1 MMVPTPDEQTLII
14 GSQLHSARESMGLSL
29 AAAAALNLST
39 ETLTEWEEGGSE
51 PTVDDLWQISDLYG
65 RSVDYFLK
73 AVAEAPLKSAFR
85 VTNVRQLPDL
95 AQRHRQVLVKF
106 QELCRAQAELEDMLG
121 VLEPPR
127 IEKVHVSMAASEL
140 AEQQRSIFDLGIKP
154 IRQLRAILEGAGVK
168 IFHLPVP
175 ESKFSGF
182 SWWHQEYGPGALING
197 SDNAG
202 RRNFTT
208 AHELAHLL
216 VDDRSVICDLLMDAD
231 DERYANVF
239 AANFLMPADSLQAEF
254 ENLLRAKGALDDAD
268 FGRIAG
274 DYGVS
279 LEALGRRLEEIEMLP
294 SGTTDRKVRLWE
306 QQRSFSGRNTNPL
319 WRRRL
324 GNRFTAQALEAHT
337 KGLISLGK
345 FASLLDIDITI
356 AADVTKSATG

>member
-168 IFHLPVP
+168 IFICRYPRASSRVFRGGTKNMAPVH
-175 ESKFSGF
+175 SS
-182 SWWHQEYGPGALING
+182 
-197 SDNAG
+197 
-202 RRNFTT
+202 T
-208 AHELAHLL
+208 A
-216 VDDRSVICDLLMDAD
+216 VT
-231 DERYANVF
+231 
-239 AANFLMPADSLQAEF
+239 MPAVAIS
-254 ENLLRAKGALDDAD
+254 
-268 FGRIAG
+268 
-274 DYGVS
+274 
-279 LEALGRRLEEIEMLP
+279 
-294 SGTTDRKVRLWE
+294 
-306 QQRSFSGRNTNPL
+306 QRPM
-319 WRRRL
+319 
-324 GNRFTAQALEAHT
+324 
-337 KGLISLGK
+337 
-345 FASLLDIDITI
+345 SLLTFW
-356 AADVTKSATG
+356 